1 MEGTLKV
8 SQENRCFLITSC
20 GESRNFFRCPAAPK
34 ATQNMRVLNDALGI
48 YYDTD
53 DELAPFYFAIDFEL
67 FDRISD
73 NATTPPL

>member
-1 MEGTLKV
+1 MLHNIPSDG
-8 SQENRCFLITSC
+8 
-20 GESRNFFRCPAAPK
+20 
-34 ATQNMRVLNDALGI
+34 LGI

-53 DELAPFYFAIDFEL
+53 DELAPFYFAIDFVL